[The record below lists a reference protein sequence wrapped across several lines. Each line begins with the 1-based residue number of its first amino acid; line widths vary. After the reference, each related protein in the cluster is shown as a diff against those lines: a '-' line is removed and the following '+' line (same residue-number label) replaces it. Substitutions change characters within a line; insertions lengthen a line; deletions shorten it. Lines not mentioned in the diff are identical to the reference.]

1 MKLPI
6 LFACT
11 VLLLSLS
18 FCKKNDPATTTPQVS
33 GSKATIAWEDCAT
46 YTDHDVTV
54 CFIGVN
60 EYRCPCDVV
69 CVWEGAVDAT
79 LKVTTASGIDT
90 TIVLTTNSNP
100 VGLNNSATI
109 GGKTIRFVNT
119 DAVDCADYG
128 NSEKYKVVI
137 AVE

>member
-1 MKLPI
+1 MKSPI
-6 LFACT
+6 LLTCT
-11 VLLLSLS
+11 VVLLSLS
-18 FCKKNDPATTTPQVS
+18 FCKKNEPDTTSKPVS
-33 GSKATIAWEDCAT
+33 GSQATIAWQDCAI
-46 YTDHDVTV
+46 YTDHDVTI
-54 CFIGVN
+54 CFTGIN
-60 EYRCPCDVV
+60 EYRCPCNVE

-79 LKVTTASGIDT
+79 LKVTTTSGIDT